1 MKCICC
7 EKKIKLLHKQEQHSE
22 EDLIFSSDKDTSSN
36 KRAENSMWDGSMV
49 GRLSAGYGSIFD
61 GDQFVIGICDE
72 CIKTKASESTLVY
85 VGNYMFQVSEDIEK
99 SKQLWRRNNNLDEL
113 L

>member
-7 EKKIKLLHKQEQHSE
+7 EKKIELLHKQEQESE
-22 EDLIFSSDKDTSSN
+22 EDLIFSK
-36 KRAENSMWDGSMV
+36 KAENSMWNGAIV
-49 GRLSAGYGSIFD
+49 GTIDAGYGSIFD

-72 CIKTKASESTLVY
+72 CIKTKSSQTTLVY
-85 VGNYMFQVSEDIEK
+85 VGNYMFLDDEEIEK
-99 SKQLWRRNNNLDEL
+99 SKKLWRRNNNLDEL

>member
-7 EKKIKLLHKQEQHSE
+7 EKKIKLLHKQEQPSE
-22 EDLIFSSDKDTSSN
+22 EDLIFSSDKVS
-36 KRAENSMWDGSMV
+36 ALWDASMV

-85 VGNYMFQVSEDIEK
+85 VGNYMFKVSEDIEK